1 MFEKDDKIIVKNI
14 MDSFDN
20 IFSETEKI
28 SYEEFKSDS
37 AKVRTVLSEI
47 ESIGDNCKNI
57 TGEFRLSNEEV
68 NWNYIIK
75 TRRRLSHK
83 IISAVNTDVL
93 WALIKEDYPGIRDN
107 ISKLLTT

>member
-1 MFEKDDKIIVKNI
+1 MFERDDKVIVKNI
-14 MDSFDN
+14 LDSFDK
-20 IFSETEKI
+20 IFDETEKI
-28 SYEEFKSDS
+28 SYEEFKSDA

-47 ESIGDNCKNI
+47 ESIGENCRNI
-57 TGEFRLSNEEV
+57 SGEFRLSNEDV

-93 WALIKEDYPGIRDN
+93 WALIKGDYPGIREN

>member
-1 MFEKDDKIIVKNI
+1 MFEKNDKDIVKNI
-14 MDSFDN
+14 LESFDK

-28 SYEEFKSDS
+28 SYEDFKANPS
-37 AKVRTVLSEI
+37 KVQSVLSEI
-47 ESIGDNCKNI
+47 ESIGENCKNI

-75 TRRRLSHK
+75 TRKRLSHR